1 MHARHHVFTVREYI
15 ALEAETGVKH
25 EFFAGQVWA
34 MSGGSREH
42 ALYSANVSALL
53 TSRLR
58 KKRCAVHSSD
68 LRIAIKSATL
78 LTYADVTVIC
88 GRVAIDPEDPKKQT
102 VLNPRVVVEVLSRS
116 TEDYDRGEKL
126 GYYKTVPSL
135 EEVVFVAH
143 DRREVEV
150 VRRERDGSWSRH
162 IARDGE
168 DVRLSSVGCALPVR
182 EIYRD
187 PLGRRTRRQ
196 NAKRT
201 RRPA

>member
-1 MHARHHVFTVREYI
+1 MHARHHVFTVHEYLM
-15 ALEAETGVKH
+15 LEAETGVKH
-25 EFFAGQVWA
+25 EFVAGQVWA

-53 TSRLR
+53 SVKLR
-58 KKRCAVHSSD
+58 NKRCAVHSSD
-68 LRIAIKSATL
+68 LRIAVKSARL
-78 LTYADVTVIC
+78 FTYADVTVLC
-88 GRVAIDPEDPKKQT
+88 GRVTLDPDDPTKQT
-102 VLNPRVVVEVLSRS
+102 VLNPKVVVEVLSPS

-126 GYYKTVPSL
+126 GYYKSIASL

-162 IARDGE
+162 VAGDSD
-168 DVRLSSVGCALPVR
+168 DVELASLGCSLPVV

-187 PLGRRTRRQ
+187 PL
-196 NAKRT
+196 A
-201 RRPA
+201 RRPAKNGKRRQRR